1 MPLVRVIGSKR
12 GVGRGVPDRGSR
24 ELRAIV
30 DVPAKVFCAST
41 GRGVRGDLEKLK
53 FYKGET
59 LGNRGTLRVITS
71 PAKGKRTPRQA
82 ALLRA

>member
-1 MPLVRVIGSKR
+1 MPLARVIGSKR

-24 ELRAIV
+24 ELRARF

-41 GRGVRGDLEKLK
+41 GRGVRGDLEKLN
-53 FYKGET
+53 FYNGET
-59 LGNRGTLRVITS
+59 LGNRGALRVITS

-82 ALLRA
+82 VQLRA